1 MRNQSKNFLTCCLVF
16 ATLSCENSQE
26 RHLREGLKNYHSGQ
40 LRDALAEFDSAMKRA
55 PGTTAA
61 LRAARESVKILVFD
75 LKNYE
80 RAISAL
86 RFLILYSTDAEER
99 WRAQSQIAQIYFD
112 NLAWY
117 DKALIEYSKLLSS
130 NVAKTEKI
138 RIKLAIA
145 RCYYYLGQLPHSW
158 SEASLILA
166 EDDLPEGIAFDSLLL
181 QANIQIS
188 DKKYSEAVKSLE
200 LLAKRY
206 PERAKKE
213 NVGLNLSL
221 CHEELGNQDAA
232 IQALEEIKGTYES
245 KDYIELRIK
254 KIRERFSDLPR
265 KRPKE

>member
-1 MRNQSKNFLTCCLVF
+1 
-16 ATLSCENSQE
+16 
-26 RHLREGLKNYHSGQ
+26 
-40 LRDALAEFDSAMKRA
+40 MKRA
-55 PGTTAA
+55 PAASAA
-61 LRAARESVKILVFD
+61 LQAARESVKILVFE

-80 RAISAL
+80 RAINAL
-86 RFLILYSTDAEER
+86 RFLILYSNDAEER

-130 NVAKTEKI
+130 NISKSEKI

-145 RCYYYLGQLPHSW
+145 RCYYYLGQLAHSW

-166 EDDLPEGIAFDSLLL
+166 EDDLSEEIAFDAMLL

-188 DKKYSEAVKSLE
+188 DKKFADAVKSLE
-200 LLAKRY
+200 ALAKRY
-206 PERAKKE
+206 PERSKKE

-221 CHEELGNQDAA
+221 CHEELGNQEAA
-232 IQALEEIKGTYES
+232 IRALEETKGTYES
-245 KDYIELRIK
+245 KDYIDLRIK